1 MHSTVE
7 RISRFFTNIF
17 AGGASISMIIVFLI
31 VFINSLRRYSFGK
44 SYEWGEELPVFIAI
58 YGIMFGMA
66 YAYMQDRHVRFTILV
81 GFLPEHLTRK
91 LYLLVDLIVIATG
104 AVLSW
109 SGWLFI
115 VKRGGMESSG
125 MINLA
130 KSLQEAIG
138 WDQLIW
144 LGYFY
149 PYQAAIILGGILL
162 VIAASLKLLSRLY
175 KPQSPI
181 LAERVAL

>member
-1 MHSTVE
+1 
-7 RISRFFTNIF
+7 
-17 AGGASISMIIVFLI
+17 
-31 VFINSLRRYSFGK
+31 
-44 SYEWGEELPVFIAI
+44 
-58 YGIMFGMA
+58 
-66 YAYMQDRHVRFTILV
+66 VRFTILV
-81 GFLPEHLTRK
+81 GFLSASFTRK

-115 VKRGGMESSG
+115 IKRGGMESSG

-130 KSLQEAIG
+130 KSLKDIIG

-144 LGYFY
+144 LGHFY

-162 VIAASLKLLSRLY
+162 AIAATLKLFSRLT

-181 LAERVAL
+181 LVERVTL